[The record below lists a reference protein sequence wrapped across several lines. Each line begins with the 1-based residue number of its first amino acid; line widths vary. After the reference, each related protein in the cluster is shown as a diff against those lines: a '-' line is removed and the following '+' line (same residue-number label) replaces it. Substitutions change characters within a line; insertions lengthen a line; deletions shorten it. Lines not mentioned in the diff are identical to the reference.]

1 MSIKLSKQAM
11 GALLMTLQKCL
22 SEEKD
27 IMELLEN
34 WELKVEDNE
43 IFVENPP
50 SSFSVNNENDAKV

>member
-22 SEEKD
+22 AEEKD
-27 IMELLEN
+27 IMDLLEDWN
-34 WELKVEDNE
+34 LKVENNE

-50 SSFSVNNENDAKV
+50 TSFSPAGQEDAKV

>member
-27 IMELLEN
+27 IMELLED
-34 WELKVEDNE
+34 WELRVENNE

-50 SSFSVNNENDAKV
+50 SSFSVSNTDDAKI